1 MQACNELAG
10 SHALRAGGSNQQWK
24 GNSHF
29 SLEKILSIKMSKY
42 TTLHGMGFFSLDAP
56 QQAAYKWIWEVP
68 WKRGLYFLNM
78 VKLGVKQ
85 IAFKIS
91 VSSEMTQLKLHCSWI
106 CCLLSSKKKSSFQI
120 LSVPNLVSVVPHS
133 LWLHI
138 SVMQYCSGA
147 ILPPWTTASFTVLR

>member
-1 MQACNELAG
+1 MKKKKKRYKQAAVKNIYIY
-10 SHALRAGGSNQQWK
+10 
-24 GNSHF
+24 NSHF
-29 SLEKILSIKMSKY
+29 SLEKRLSTKMSKY
-42 TTLHGMGFFSLDAP
+42 TTLHEMGFFSLDAL
-56 QQAAYKWIWEVP
+56 QQTAYKWIWEVP

-78 VKLGVKQ
+78 AKLGVKQ

-120 LSVPNLVSVVPHS
+120 LSVPNLVSVVSHP

-138 SVMQYCSGA
+138 SLMQYCSGT
-147 ILPPWTTASFTVLR
+147 ILPT